1 MIYLRSD
8 SSYDYY
14 YDTNICK
21 YVQFAKFRMYSR
33 TYYDYSLNRFIE
45 TIVHRSSRDV
55 LTEYIFFS
63 IEENRNHIATFES
76 ILLEKIINNL

>member
-8 SSYDYY
+8 LSYDYY
-14 YDTNICK
+14 YNTKICK
-21 YVQFAKFRMYSR
+21 YVQFTKFSMYSR

-45 TIVHRSSRDV
+45 TIIYRSSRNV

-63 IEENRNHIATFES
+63 VDESTNYIATFDS